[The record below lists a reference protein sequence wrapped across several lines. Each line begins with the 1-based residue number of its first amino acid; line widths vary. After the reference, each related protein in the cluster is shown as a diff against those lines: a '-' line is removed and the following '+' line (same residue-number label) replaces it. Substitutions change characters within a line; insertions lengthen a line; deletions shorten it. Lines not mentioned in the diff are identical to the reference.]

1 MNYPKQFNKLKG
13 MLHGSGNKNLIHD
26 FLTQLRGVRTLNQNI
41 LQNYINNRPV
51 QFPDWIKH
59 VNEDDIHNVAVFIMW
74 KEFHTVIDTYQET
87 SNIGTKIEDL
97 AIILETIYY
106 VNQMVNIHTI
116 EPQSYTE
123 WIRYNIETFGI
134 KKTVQSVAILLNT

>member
-1 MNYPKQFNKLKG
+1 MNYSKQFNKLKG

-26 FLTQLRGVRTLNQNI
+26 FLTQLRGVRPLNSII
-41 LQNYINNRPV
+41 LQNYINDRPI
-51 QFPDWIKH
+51 QLPDWIER
-59 VNEDDIHNVAVFIMW
+59 VNKDDIHNVVVFIMW

-97 AIILETIYY
+97 ATLLETIYY
-106 VNQMVNIHTI
+106 VNQMTNIQSI

-123 WIRYNIETFGI
+123 WIRNNVETFGI
-134 KKTVQSVAILLNT
+134 KQTVHSVSTLLKT

>member
-1 MNYPKQFNKLKG
+1 MNYSKQFNKLKG

-26 FLTQLRGVRTLNQNI
+26 FLTQLRGVRPLNSNI
-41 LQNYINNRPV
+41 LQNYINDRPI
-51 QFPDWIKH
+51 QLPDWIER
-59 VNEDDIHNVAVFIMW
+59 VNKYDIHNVVVFIMW

-97 AIILETIYY
+97 ATLLETIYY
-106 VNQMVNIHTI
+106 VNQMTNIQSI

-123 WIRYNIETFGI
+123 WIRHNVETFGI
-134 KKTVQSVAILLNT
+134 KQTVHSVSTLLKT